1 MRITSRENRQIKE
14 IAKLYKNG
22 RSRKENGLFVVEGA
36 RICADAAE
44 SGIEIVTLVCSDTGA
59 ARYPDAV
66 KALSDAAGRR
76 ISVPDAVFAALADTA
91 HPQGILAVCRMPEL
105 SLRPEDIR
113 PDGRYLGLE
122 DLRDP
127 ANLGTI
133 ARTAEALA
141 LDGLILSPGCCDPY
155 GSKALRAGMGSLLRI
170 PLLQTED
177 FLASLD
183 AFRKAGLP
191 VFAAVPDRSAA
202 DVRQAGLHRGG
213 VVLIGNEGNGL
224 SPEAVAFSDRPV
236 TIPMP
241 GRAESLNAA
250 AAASIL
256 MWEMTRSREGEV
268 AFG

>member
-44 SGIEIVTLVCSDTGA
+44 SGVLIETLVCSDTGA
-59 ARYPDAV
+59 AHYSETAEELSAV
-66 KALSDAAGRR
+66 AGRVL
-76 ISVPDAVFAALADTA
+76 SVPDAVFSALADTA
-91 HPQGILAVCRMPEL
+91 HPQGIMAVCRMPEL
-105 SLRPEDIR
+105 HLSPEDIR
-113 PDGRYLGLE
+113 RDGRYLGLE

-133 ARTAEALA
+133 ARTAEALGF
-141 LDGLILSPGCCDPY
+141 DGLILSPGCCDPY
-155 GSKALRAGMGSLLRI
+155 GPKALRAGMGSLLRI
-170 PLLQTED
+170 PLLRAED
-177 FLASLD
+177 FFNLLE
-183 AFRKAGLP
+183 AFRAAGLT
-191 VFAAVPDRSAA
+191 VFAAVPDRKAS
-202 DVRQAGLHRGG
+202 DVRCAELGKGG

-224 SPEAVAFSDRPV
+224 TEKAVAFADLSV

-256 MWEMTRSREGEV
+256 MWEMTRSWKGDG
-268 AFG
+268 AFD

>member
-36 RICADAAE
+36 RICVDAAD
-44 SGIEIVTLVCSDTGA
+44 SGIAIATLVCSDAGA
-59 ARYPDAV
+59 ARYPQAT
-66 KALSDAAGRR
+66 AQLSEMAELVL
-76 ISVPDAVFAALADTA
+76 SVPDAVFAALADTA
-91 HPQGILAVCRMPEL
+91 HPQGILAVCRMPAL
-105 SLRPEDIR
+105 RLDPKRLRPG
-113 PDGRYLGLE
+113 GRYLGLE
-122 DLRDP
+122 ELRDP
-127 ANLGTI
+127 ANLGTV
-133 ARTAEALA
+133 ARTAEALG

-155 GSKALRAGMGSLLRI
+155 GPKALRAGMGSLLRI

-177 FLASLD
+177 FFAELAR
-183 AFRKAGLP
+183 FRAAGLS
-191 VFAAVPDRSAA
+191 VFAAVPDRAA
-202 DVRQAGLHRGG
+202 TDVRRAGIEAGG

-224 SPEAVAFSDRPV
+224 TPQAIAFADRPV

-256 MWEMTRSREGEV
+256 MWEMTRSTGGG
-268 AFG
+268 ADFG